1 MDQLMILRYAYR
13 AALADWDQARVAL
26 ERNPKSAIQKKR
38 EAEAD
43 KAFNEIRQLLIAEER
58 KEETR

>member
-13 AALADWDQARVAL
+13 AALADWDQARVNL
-26 ERNPKSAIQKKR
+26 DRNPSSEIRKKR

-43 KAFNEIRQLLIAEER
+43 EAFNQIRELLREEER
-58 KEETR
+58 KEER

>member
-13 AALADWDQARVAL
+13 AALADWDKARVNL
-26 ERNPKSAIQKKR
+26 DRNPGSEIRKKR

-43 KAFNEIRQLLIAEER
+43 EAFNQIRELLIAEGR
-58 KEETR
+58 KEER